1 MIVNRPRRL
10 RATPWLR
17 DIVRE
22 TTLSANDFI
31 YPLFVIE
38 GSGRVE
44 PIESMRGQNRYTID
58 KLPAEIEN
66 IRQAGIKSVIIFGV
80 PDVKDSVAS
89 AGVTPDNIVARAVQ
103 EIKRIA
109 PELVVITDVCV
120 CAYTDHG
127 HCGIIHNREV
137 DNDLSLDLLARMAA
151 THALAGADIVAPSAM
166 MDGQVAAIRRKLDEI
181 GAVNTGILA
190 YSAKYYSS
198 AYGPFRDAAGSAP
211 QYGDRAGY
219 QMDAGNALEALREVK
234 LDIEEGADMV
244 MVKPALFYMDIIQR
258 VREISLVPVV
268 AYNVSGEYAMIKAAA
283 EAGLIDE
290 NKTMLEMLTG
300 MKRAGAGLIITYF
313 AKQAALLLQNRAIN

>member
-313 AKQAALLLQNRAIN
+313 AKQAALLLQNRTIN